1 MITIHD
7 QKAIDQ
13 MKHVL
18 LQLRTHAHDK
28 AIDDQTGN
36 NVDALVAAG
45 AISTDSATFIRS
57 EGVRF
62 YGFSSNR
69 MADDVR
75 VLEMDLATWHLVGT
89 SGGAVVRSRK

>member
-1 MITIHD
+1 MMTIQE
-7 QKAIDQ
+7 QKVVEQ

-28 AIDDQTGN
+28 AIDHQPGN
-36 NVDALVAAG
+36 NVDGLVAAG
-45 AISTDSATFIRS
+45 AISADSATFIRS

-69 MADDVR
+69 MADDVP
-75 VLEMDLATWHLVGT
+75 VLEKDLATWHLVGT
-89 SGGAVVRSRK
+89 SGGAVLRSRK